1 MADETRKTDARA
13 DETPAP
19 EGLTPE
25 ELEAQTAEELPDR
38 EAMGL
43 INANLA
49 IPVNAAV
56 AANVLSSDSTAV
68 ANAEQDA
75 DIEQSTGD
83 DGGLVDAN
91 AAAPVNA
98 AVAANALSDDSLA
111 DAIANAEQE
120 ADITQSTGDDGGLV
134 DANAAAPV
142 NAAVAANALSDD
154 SLAAANAEQD
164 ATIDQEG

>member
-13 DETPAP
+13 EETPAP

-75 DIEQSTGD
+75 DIEQSTGGGGD
-83 DGGLVDAN
+83 GGLLDANVAAPVNAAAAANVLSSDSDAIANAEQEADITQSTGEGGGLVDAN

-111 DAIANAEQE
+111 E
-120 ADITQSTGDDGGLV
+120 
-134 DANAAAPV
+134 
-142 NAAVAANALSDD
+142 
-154 SLAAANAEQD
+154 ANAEQD